1 MESLAEQ
8 VRLVPAVI
16 SVPHTGTHAVMQ
28 MLGMEGPQILRGHGN
43 TLIQPGRAIYGHCW
57 HPSHPVT
64 VEQWALACEDRQAW
78 MPIRDPAALAASWV
92 KYRMRTLE
100 WLRDALTSA
109 VAIIK
114 ALKPI
119 LIDIRKLPVVN
130 RLWKPARDEST
141 GAELVEQFPEYFG
154 EYYGRK

>member
-1 MESLAEQ
+1 
-8 VRLVPAVI
+8 
-16 SVPHTGTHAVMQ
+16 
-28 MLGMEGPQILRGHGN
+28 
-43 TLIQPGRAIYGHCW
+43 
-57 HPSHPVT
+57 
-64 VEQWALACEDRQAW
+64 
-78 MPIRDPAALAASWV
+78 
-92 KYRMRTLE
+92 MRTLE

-119 LIDIRKLPVVN
+119 LIDIRTLPVVN

-154 EYYGRK
+154 KYYARK